1 MKTYTLTRRPIKS
14 VLGLDSEKIQQAA
27 NYIVAHTK
35 IFMDSDGLTYT
46 ANEIR
51 QMNQQTPL
59 LEKAEIKR
67 LDCLAVGEKLNF
79 AFGEFLERVN

>member
-1 MKTYTLTRRPIKS
+1 MKTY
-14 VLGLDSEKIQQAA
+14 Q
-27 NYIVAHTK
+27 
-35 IFMDSDGLTYT
+35 DSDGLTYT

-51 QMNQQTPL
+51 RMNQQTPL

-67 LDCLAVGEKLNF
+67 LECLAVGEKLNF